1 MTESFLKGPLAGKL
15 FRFAL
20 PSATMY
26 LSFPCSFPCSSAYLW
41 GPTLHW
47 PRPSVPAKK
56 QRPAKSCIRR
66 CSFPY
71 SSAWSLPVSAKS
83 SSGRSWP
90 AIRSAGWL
98 RPCCSPWFIAAC
110 GGGYTLAASQTDKR
124 IKAVAALS
132 MFNSGRVRRN
142 GFQDKQIATIQQ
154 RLADASEAR
163 NEELKGNVEYV
174 GFLPPHKDDNELRK
188 IMEAQPEG
196 IYKDGIDY
204 YGLSY
209 RSSRATGSYTKES
222 FLKLM
227 AFDVEDHMDLIN
239 QPLPMVAGSAADTL
253 YMTEDAF
260 EKAVNAKN
268 KELYLIPGASHIKTY
283 WQPDF
288 VKQELAKFEE
298 FFGKNL

>member
-20 PSATMY
+20 PVAFNIICEQLVNGTDVFVLGKFVGPAAMAAVGNDVPVVSRLISLLVG
-26 LSFPCSFPCSSAYLW
+26 LSL
-41 GPTLHW
+41 GTN
-47 PRPSVPAKK
+47 V
-56 QRPAKSCIRR
+56 
-66 CSFPY
+66 
-71 SSAWSLPVSAKS
+71 
-83 SSGRSWP
+83 
-90 AIRSAGWL
+90 
-98 RPCCSPWFIAAC
+98 
-110 GGGYTLAASQTDKR
+110 TLAQ
-124 IKAVAALS
+124 AVGARKEAAARKILHTSLLFSVLIGLVFAALS

-268 KELYLIPGASHIKTY
+268 KELYLIPVASHIKTY

>member
-20 PSATMY
+20 PVAFNIICEQLVNGTDVFVLGKFVGPAAMAAVGNDVPVVSLLISLLVG
-26 LSFPCSFPCSSAYLW
+26 LSL
-41 GPTLHW
+41 GTN
-47 PRPSVPAKK
+47 V
-56 QRPAKSCIRR
+56 
-66 CSFPY
+66 
-71 SSAWSLPVSAKS
+71 
-83 SSGRSWP
+83 
-90 AIRSAGWL
+90 
-98 RPCCSPWFIAAC
+98 
-110 GGGYTLAASQTDKR
+110 TLAQ
-124 IKAVAALS
+124 AVGARKEAAARKILHTSLLFSVLIGLVFAALS

-239 QPLPMVAGSAADTL
+239 QPLLMVAGSAADPL